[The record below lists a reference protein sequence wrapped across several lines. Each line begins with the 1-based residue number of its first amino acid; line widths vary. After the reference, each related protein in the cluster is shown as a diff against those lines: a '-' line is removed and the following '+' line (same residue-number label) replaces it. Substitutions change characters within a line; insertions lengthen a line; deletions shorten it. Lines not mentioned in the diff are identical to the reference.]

1 MTLNIKIKTWFILL
15 ILLLVM
21 QSVSMVF
28 ATEIYERKSI
38 SMHGEPSLS
47 PGSDSYQHADINS
60 MQGGTLKLAS
70 LGTYDSMNPFIVKGR
85 SAYGIR
91 NYIFESLLSRN
102 YSEPFSLYGLI
113 AEKIIYPED
122 RKWIEFHINKNARF
136 SDGNKINPSDILF
149 SFNQLREF
157 GRPNHRNY
165 YSRVKKA
172 SITSDNSIKFTIND
186 NDDDRE
192 LILILGLMPILPEHI
207 YGNGRFLEAN
217 LDIPIGSGPYTVHK
231 IDQGKNITYI
241 KDPNYW
247 AQDLNINKG
256 MNNFEKISI
265 DYYLDDNSRFEAF
278 KAGLFDLYQVW
289 DPTRWNNLKSEKKV
303 INGDIHLLNISK
315 KTPAG
320 MLGLAMNTRKE
331 KLSNINI
338 RSALSSLFDFE
349 WINKNLYHGLY
360 DRTVG
365 FYDNSYL
372 SSVNTPISPLE
383 ASLMGESAVNMYN
396 TNYANFKLLSK
407 KNMRDKL
414 QDALKIFQSNG
425 YILENSKLIDAKTQ
439 EPFVIE
445 FLISDKRQEKYALN
459 YKKNLEKIGIE
470 LIITMVD
477 STQYQKRKQNFD
489 FDIIEHFWYASLSPG
504 NEQYFYWGSKSA
516 DDIGSRNYAGIKDQN
531 IDKMIDNLI
540 ASKKKEDFIAAA
552 KSLDRLLI
560 SGHYIIPLFH
570 WPHQWVATSNR
581 VKQPATLS
589 LDGYK
594 INSWSINAE

>member
-1 MTLNIKIKTWFILL
+1 
-15 ILLLVM
+15 
-21 QSVSMVF
+21 
-28 ATEIYERKSI
+28 
-38 SMHGEPSLS
+38 
-47 PGSDSYQHADINS
+47 
-60 MQGGTLKLAS
+60 
-70 LGTYDSMNPFIVKGR
+70 
-85 SAYGIR
+85 
-91 NYIFESLLSRN
+91 
-102 YSEPFSLYGLI
+102 
-113 AEKIIYPED
+113 
-122 RKWIEFHINKNARF
+122 
-136 SDGNKINPSDILF
+136 
-149 SFNQLREF
+149 
-157 GRPNHRNY
+157 
-165 YSRVKKA
+165 
-172 SITSDNSIKFTIND
+172 
-186 NDDDRE
+186 
-192 LILILGLMPILPEHI
+192 
-207 YGNGRFLEAN
+207 
-217 LDIPIGSGPYTVHK
+217 
-231 IDQGKNITYI
+231 
-241 KDPNYW
+241 
-247 AQDLNINKG
+247 
-256 MNNFEKISI
+256 
-265 DYYLDDNSRFEAF
+265 
-278 KAGLFDLYQVW
+278 
-289 DPTRWNNLKSEKKV
+289 
-303 INGDIHLLNISK
+303 
-315 KTPAG
+315 

-360 DRTVG
+360 NRTVG

>member
-15 ILLLVM
+15 IVLLVM

-47 PGSDSYQHADINS
+47 PGFDSYQHADINP

-122 RKWIEFHINKNARF
+122 RKWIEFHINKDAHF
-136 SDGNKINPSDILF
+136 SDGNKIDPSDILF

-165 YSRVKKA
+165 YSRV
-172 SITSDNSIKFTIND
+172 SEVTITSDSSIKFLI

-217 LDIPIGSGPYTVHK
+217 LDVPIGSGPYIVHK

-247 AQDLNINKG
+247 AEDLSINNG

-303 INGDIHLLNISK
+303 INGDINLLNISK

-338 RSALSSLFDFE
+338 RSALSSLFDFD

-360 DRTVG
+360 NRTVG

-372 SSVNTPISPLE
+372 SSVNTPISSLE
-383 ASLMGESAVNMYN
+383 ASLMGESAVEIYN
-396 TNYANFKLLSK
+396 TNYANFKLLNK

-414 QDALKIFQSNG
+414 QDALRIFQSNG

-516 DDIGSRNYAGIKDQN
+516 DDIGSRNYAGIKDPN

-540 ASKKKEDFIAAA
+540 ASKRKEDFIAAA
-552 KSLDRLLI
+552 RSLDRLLI

>member
-1 MTLNIKIKTWFILL
+1 MTLNIKIKTCFILVVV
-15 ILLLVM
+15 LLVM
-21 QSVSMVF
+21 QSATMVF
-28 ATEIYERKSI
+28 ATEIYERRSI
-38 SMHGEPSLS
+38 SMHGEPSLIS
-47 PGSDSYQHADINS
+47 GFDSYQHADRNS
-60 MQGGTLKLAS
+60 TQGGTLKLAS
-70 LGTYDSMNPFIVKGR
+70 LGTYDSMNPFIIKGR

-122 RKWIEFHINKNARF
+122 RKWIEFHINENAHF

-149 SFNQLREF
+149 SFNQLREY

-165 YSRVKKA
+165 YSRVKKV
-172 SITSDNSIKFTIND
+172 SITSDSSIKFLIND
-186 NDDDRE
+186 DDDDRE

-207 YGNGRFLEAN
+207 YGNGQFMEAS
-217 LDIPIGSGPYTVHK
+217 LDVPIGSGPYTVHK

-247 AQDLNINKG
+247 GQNLSLNNG
-256 MNNFEKISI
+256 LNNFEKISV

-303 INGDIHLLNISK
+303 LNGDIKLLNITK

-360 DRTVG
+360 KRTVG

-372 SSVNTPISPLE
+372 SSVNTSISPLE
-383 ASLMGESAVNMYN
+383 TSLMGETAIEMHEVNY
-396 TNYANFKLLSK
+396 TNFKLLDE

-414 QDALKIFQSNG
+414 QNALKVFESNG
-425 YILENSKLIDAKTQ
+425 YVLEDSKLIDKKTQ

-459 YKKNLEKIGIE
+459 YKKNLEKIGID

-477 STQYQKRKQNFD
+477 STQYQERKQNFD

-504 NEQYFYWGSKSA
+504 NEQFFYWGSKSA
-516 DDIGSRNYAGIKDQN
+516 DEIGSRNYPGIKDQN

-552 KSLDRLLI
+552 RSLDRMLI
-560 SGHYIIPLFH
+560 SGHYVIPLFH
-570 WPHQWVATSNR
+570 WPHQWVATSKR
-581 VKQPATLS
+581 VSQPAALS

-594 INSWSINAE
+594 INSWFINAE